1 MTVSSQLSSLT
12 GANGVDAS
20 LPIGYNATY
29 TPGSAG
35 QALTQPLGS
44 WAHPSTNSLDNYFYT
59 PGGSNSST
67 GNLSIYAKNIPLG
80 GFNCFDN
87 LFQGLTQN
95 KINLTITGYW
105 LMGPVSVS
113 GGEYPAVSANYGF
126 DFNSVS
132 GSVRKTGSLV
142 GPTRQNGY
150 ISGISGEI
158 STTPWRSS
166 NLTFTS
172 NSISSVNTIANNLL
186 SSTISAYVNAWG
198 LYPNNTR
205 LSIQATWVYN
215 YQITAV
221 ANLIVLDGVGTDS
234 IQPITA
240 DTTFTAT
247 AQKILPGEGAAD
259 FQLDNFSIFS
269 GLNFVGF
276 PYRSLHTGTEYF
288 EADYI
293 EANYS
298 RGLVDHIF
306 EYTADDYVATDY
318 FATEIKQLDAD
329 LGQQYT
335 IDTALNNLGGL
346 IQESGNVAIEIANT
360 LTTFD
365 SNVTVELT
373 NTPSSE
379 FTLGCDGEVLQSA
392 TLTPT
397 LEFAL
402 SSSAALDITSSAA
415 VDASLTTALSPGV
428 IHNGISSATIDL
440 EFSNTYFQG
449 EYVEAGYIDISQAE
463 VVIGDTLN
471 YTADFSITSN
481 SLLDIQGASTLPI
494 EFSTNIETTVEHIPT
509 ANLSADADIQG
520 QGGYLR
526 TSGNVTFDS
535 ASDISISQYITGGT
549 GVIIGSAQLQGINI
563 DLSAT
568 LAGGM
573 IQQAQALL
581 ESTASVLAISGYL
594 DYYSAVIESGRQP
607 YVDSNTGELYVDN
620 DYFQDGDAGMSLVAQ
635 GEISTN
641 TGAYLLS
648 AANWQLNAG
657 LALYGNTTVD
667 LFAMTVSLGAT
678 SRIVRSDE
686 YYTYIVPTETRILE
700 IAPKISVLI
709 VDDEQRINMIQAEPR
724 DLTISSETRI
734 LKIASA
740 PGTLEGAR
748 IRRLA

>member
-293 EANYS
+293 EAKDRKS
-298 RGLVDHIF
+298 
-306 EYTADDYVATDY
+306 
-318 FATEIKQLDAD
+318 
-329 LGQQYT
+329 
-335 IDTALNNLGGL
+335 
-346 IQESGNVAIEIANT
+346 
-360 LTTFD
+360 
-365 SNVTVELT
+365 
-373 NTPSSE
+373 
-379 FTLGCDGEVLQSA
+379 
-392 TLTPT
+392 
-397 LEFAL
+397 
-402 SSSAALDITSSAA
+402 
-415 VDASLTTALSPGV
+415 
-428 IHNGISSATIDL
+428 
-440 EFSNTYFQG
+440 
-449 EYVEAGYIDISQAE
+449 
-463 VVIGDTLN
+463 VV
-471 YTADFSITSN
+471 
-481 SLLDIQGASTLPI
+481 
-494 EFSTNIETTVEHIPT
+494 
-509 ANLSADADIQG
+509 
-520 QGGYLR
+520 
-526 TSGNVTFDS
+526 
-535 ASDISISQYITGGT
+535 
-549 GVIIGSAQLQGINI
+549 
-563 DLSAT
+563 
-568 LAGGM
+568 
-573 IQQAQALL
+573 
-581 ESTASVLAISGYL
+581 
-594 DYYSAVIESGRQP
+594 
-607 YVDSNTGELYVDN
+607 
-620 DYFQDGDAGMSLVAQ
+620 
-635 GEISTN
+635 
-641 TGAYLLS
+641 
-648 AANWQLNAG
+648 
-657 LALYGNTTVD
+657 
-667 LFAMTVSLGAT
+667 
-678 SRIVRSDE
+678 
-686 YYTYIVPTETRILE
+686 
-700 IAPKISVLI
+700 
-709 VDDEQRINMIQAEPR
+709 
-724 DLTISSETRI
+724 
-734 LKIASA
+734 
-740 PGTLEGAR
+740 
-748 IRRLA
+748 